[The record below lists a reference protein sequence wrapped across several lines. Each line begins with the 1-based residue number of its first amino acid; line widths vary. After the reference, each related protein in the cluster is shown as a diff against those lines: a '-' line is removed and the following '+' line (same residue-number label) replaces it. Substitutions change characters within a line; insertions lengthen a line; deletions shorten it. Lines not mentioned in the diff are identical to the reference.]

1 MTIQKGENKMKNNR
15 EILEQ
20 IKLINDILQFD
31 KNNATEISR
40 LERLKIALISVLDDR
55 QVF

>member
-1 MTIQKGENKMKNNR
+1 MKNNR